1 MSSNSVSSGNAYRS
15 RQPARPPVKG
25 ERKAKLAQ
33 SQAAANVDDKTT
45 SAAEADNSSLLVVGG
60 GGLLLLGGLA
70 AAAGGGGS
78 AEPSTGGNTGIGT
91 GTGTNS
97 SGNGPVTTNAAP
109 ILSSIAPISMDK
121 GETVTLVLDARDPDG
136 DAISFSVSNPSNGT
150 VSLSGSTLVYTPS
163 SAYSGTDQF
172 VVTAKDAR
180 GLSASQ
186 TVGVTVKDTSTSKSQ
201 SVDGINGTADFD
213 AGSGVI
219 NFVDDASKES
229 DVVIRGFSSNDR
241 ITVIGATAAGCGFG
255 TSADDPRDLV
265 ITCRDT
271 ASGALNIISLDNVIQ
286 SGAAPIYDYQTAK
299 TAVGFDFLTFG

>member
-1 MSSNSVSSGNAYRS
+1 MSSNSVSSENAYRS
-15 RQPARPPVKG
+15 RQPARPPLKG

-33 SQAAANVDDKTT
+33 GQAAATVDDKTT
-45 SAAEADNSSLLVVGG
+45 SAAEADNSSILVVGG

-70 AAAGGGGS
+70 AAAGGGGG
-78 AEPSTGGNTGIGT
+78 AEPSTGDNTGT
-91 GTGTNS
+91 GTGNNS

-109 ILSSIAPISMDK
+109 ILSSIAPVSMDK
-121 GETVTLVLDARDPDG
+121 GGTVTFVLDARDPDG

-150 VSLSGSTLVYTPS
+150 VSLSGSTLVYTPA

-201 SVDGINGTADFD
+201 SVDGMNGTADFD

-219 NFVDDASKES
+219 NFLDDVSKES

-241 ITVIGATAAGCGFG
+241 ITVIGATAAICGFG